1 MKKPPVPAG
10 LVPDPSSLFSGSD
23 AAIVA
28 ALWHAY
34 ATQRELAGILRAQV
48 EALERHLETYEGRPV
63 PPEPAPLPRV
73 MN

>member
-23 AAIVA
+23 AALVA

-34 ATQRELAGILRAQV
+34 ATQKELAGVLRAQV
-48 EALERHLETYEGRPV
+48 EALERHLEIYEGRPG
-63 PPEPAPLPRV
+63 PSDPAPQRV